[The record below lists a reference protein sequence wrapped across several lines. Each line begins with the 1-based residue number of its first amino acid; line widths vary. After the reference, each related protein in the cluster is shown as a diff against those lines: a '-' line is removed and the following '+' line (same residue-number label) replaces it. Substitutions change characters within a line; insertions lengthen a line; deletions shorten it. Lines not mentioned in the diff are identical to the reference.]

1 MELHCVLDAA
11 RLKSCASR
19 WKKVWILV
27 GAFLTGAQER
37 KGIILFSHKE
47 EMNGRAKANGI
58 RVNVLFLWNWTM
70 KGSSELQVNLK
81 DQAMNLQ
88 FITDTKGQVN
98 AIQLPMKEWK
108 QIQKDLEE
116 LERLRNKKVFMTE
129 LAEAVEEMKLI
140 KAGKIEARNAEDFLN
155 EL

>member
-1 MELHCVLDAA
+1 
-11 RLKSCASR
+11 
-19 WKKVWILV
+19 
-27 GAFLTGAQER
+27 
-37 KGIILFSHKE
+37 
-47 EMNGRAKANGI
+47 MNGRAKANGI

-116 LERLRNKKVFMTE
+116 LERLQNKKVFMTE